1 MMRVLSTFS
10 GISAAS
16 AAWKPLGFKFVGYC
30 EPSAFPCH
38 VLNKRVEATAPKYLP
53 RGSDF
58 NPRKYRTIVD
68 GSVINFG
75 DITQISDDDLRA
87 LGQVDVL
94 EGGSPCQ
101 AFSISGLR
109 RGLNDNRGNL
119 ALAFARLALRMR
131 EINGLRFIVW
141 ENVKGVLSDE
151 TNGFGCLLA
160 ALAGG
165 EDPLVAPGKSWPNS
179 GHVLAGATDDVD
191 DVTVAWRVLDSQRF
205 GLAQRRE
212 RVFLVASFDP
222 ALDAGSVL
230 FEYDGQT
237 WNPEAGDQTQ
247 KEDPGNRETGASGT
261 RPTALIRGDS
271 QASLSLDPDVAFC
284 LTAHEAKEPT
294 TVIHPKTVGTL
305 CASGAG
311 LARPAG
317 QANELDFV
325 VVHPRIVGTLQ
336 ALKPKG
342 SSGSD
347 LDFTIVH
354 TADGGGEY
362 VCRRLM
368 PIECE
373 RLQGF
378 EEGWTDVPMGNKP
391 ATDGNRYKALG
402 NSMSVPVMNYIG
414 YRLLRAVTRVAE
426 EERIAA

>member
-1 MMRVLSTFS
+1 MRVLSTFS

-16 AAWKPLGFKFVGYC
+16 CAWKPLGYDFAGYC
-30 EPSAFPCH
+30 EPAAFQCH
-38 VLNKRVEATAPKYLP
+38 VLAERCDATAPKYLP
-53 RGSDF
+53 ASKDF
-58 NPRKYRTIVD
+58 APKKYAGISG

-75 DITQISDDDLRA
+75 DIMQISDDDLRA
-87 LGQVDVL
+87 LGQIDVL

-109 RGLNDNRGNL
+109 RGLNDDRGNL

-131 EINGLRFIVW
+131 EINGLRFVVW

-160 ALAGG
+160 ALGGG
-165 EDPLVAPGKSWPNS
+165 EYPLVAPRRTWPNS
-179 GHVLAGATDDVD
+179 GHLLAADTDDVD
-191 DVTVAWRVLDSQRF
+191 DVTIAWRVLDSQCF

-212 RVFLVASFDP
+212 RVFLIASFDP
-222 ALDAGSVL
+222 AVDAGSVL
-230 FEYDGQT
+230 FEYDGET
-237 WNPEAGDQTQ
+237 WNPPARDETQ
-247 KEDPGNRETGASGT
+247 QEDPGNRQAGLGAA

-271 QASLSLDPDVAFC
+271 QASVHLDPDVAFC
-284 LTAHEAKEPT
+284 LTAHEAKEPM
-294 TVIHPKTVGTL
+294 TVIHPQTVGTL

-354 TADGGGEY
+354 SAERPGDY

-378 EEGWTDVPMGNKP
+378 EDGWTDVPMGNKP

-414 YRLLRAVTRVAE
+414 YRLRRAVDNAQQ
-426 EERIAA
+426 ERIAA

>member
-1 MMRVLSTFS
+1 MRVLSTFS

-16 AAWKPLGFKFVGYC
+16 AAWKPLGYEFKGYC

-38 VLNKRVEATAPKYLP
+38 VLKQRVDAAAPKYLP
-53 RGSDF
+53 AGKGF
-58 NPRKYRTIVD
+58 EPNKYRTITD

-75 DITQISDDDLRA
+75 DIAQISDNDLRA
-87 LGQVDVL
+87 LGQIEVL

-109 RGLNDNRGNL
+109 RGLNDDRGNL

-131 EINGLRFIVW
+131 EINDLKFVVW

-165 EDPLVAPGKSWPNS
+165 EDPLVAPGKNWPNS
-179 GHVLAGATDDVD
+179 GHVLAGAADDVD
-191 DVTVAWRVLDSQRF
+191 DVTLAWRVLDSQRF

-222 ALDAGSVL
+222 AVDAGSVL

-237 WNPEAGDQTQ
+237 WNYEAGDQAQ
-247 KEDPGNRETGASGT
+247 QEDPGHRPAGLGAA

-271 QASLSLDPDVAFC
+271 QASMHLDPDVAFC
-284 LTAHEAKEPT
+284 LTAHEAKEPM
-294 TVIHPKTVGTL
+294 TVIHPQTVGTL

-354 TADGGGEY
+354 MADEAGEY

-378 EEGWTDVPMGNKP
+378 EDGWTDVPMGNKP

-414 YRLLRAVTRVAE
+414 YRLRRAVTRVVQ
-426 EERIAA
+426 EERVAA

>member
-1 MMRVLSTFS
+1 MRVLSTFS

-16 AAWKPLGFKFVGYC
+16 VAWKPLGYVFAGYC
-30 EPSAFPCH
+30 EPVAFQCH
-38 VLNKRVEATAPKYLP
+38 VLAERCDATAPKYLP
-53 RGSDF
+53 SGKGF
-58 NPRKYRTIVD
+58 APRKYESIRR
-68 GSVINFG
+68 GSVVNFG
-75 DITQISDDDLRA
+75 DVTAITDDDLRA
-87 LGQVDVL
+87 LGQIDVL

-109 RGLNDNRGNL
+109 RGLNDDRGNL

-131 EINGLRFIVW
+131 EINGLRFVVW

-222 ALDAGSVL
+222 AVDAGSVL
-230 FEYDGQT
+230 FEYDGQA
-237 WNPEAGDQTQ
+237 WNPEAGDQAQ
-247 KEDPGNRETGASGT
+247 QEDSGHRQADLGAT

-271 QASLSLDPDVAFC
+271 QASIALDPDVAFC
-284 LTAHEAKEPT
+284 LTAHEAKEPIT
-294 TVIHPKTVGTL
+294 AIHPNTVGTL

-311 LARPAG
+311 LSRAAG
-317 QANELDFV
+317 QGNELDFV
-325 VVHPRIVGTLQ
+325 VVHPKIVGTLQ

-354 TADGGGEY
+354 TAAAVGEY

-378 EEGWTDVPMGNKP
+378 ADDWTNVPMGNKP

-402 NSMSVPVMNYIG
+402 NSMSVPVMHYIG
-414 YRLLRAVTRVAE
+414 YRLRRAVENVHQ
-426 EERIAA
+426 ERMAA

>member
-1 MMRVLSTFS
+1 MRVLSTFS

-16 AAWKPLGFKFVGYC
+16 VAWKPLGFEFAGYC

-38 VLNKRVEATAPKYLP
+38 VLAARCDATAPKYLP
-53 RGSDF
+53 LCKGF
-58 NPRKYRTIVD
+58 EPRKYESITS

-75 DITQISDDDLRA
+75 DVTAITDDDLRA
-87 LGQVDVL
+87 LGPIDVL

-109 RGLNDNRGNL
+109 KGLGDDRGNL
-119 ALAFARLALRMR
+119 TLAFAQLAARMR
-131 EINGLRFIVW
+131 QINGLRFVVW

-160 ALAGG
+160 AIAGG
-165 EDPLVAPGKSWPNS
+165 EAPLVAPGSGWPNS
-179 GHVLAGATDDVD
+179 GHVLAGATDDID

-222 ALDAGSVL
+222 AVDAGSVL
-230 FEYDGQT
+230 FEHDGQK
-237 WNPEAGDQTQ
+237 WNPAASREAQQ
-247 KEDPGNRETGASGT
+247 EDPVTRAPSTGDTGAAGID
-261 RPTALIRGDS
+261 L
-271 QASLSLDPDVAFC
+271 
-284 LTAHEAKEPT
+284 
-294 TVIHPKTVGTL
+294 IHPRVVGTL

-311 LARPAG
+311 LSRPAG
-317 QANELDFV
+317 QGNELDFV
-325 VVHPRIVGTLQ
+325 VVHHPRVVGTLQ
-336 ALKPKG
+336 TGKPKG

-354 TADGGGEY
+354 EDKKGEL

-368 PIECE
+368 PVECE

-378 EEGWTDVPMGNKP
+378 PDGYTDVAMGNKL
-391 ATDGNRYKALG
+391 ATDGNRYKSLG
-402 NSMSVPVMNYIG
+402 NSMSVPVMEFVG
-414 YRLLRAVTRVAE
+414 YRMLRAVARSAE
-426 EERIAA
+426 EQESIAT